1 MKPGQDTGEKKQ
13 LRYVAA
19 YEQIHDMIKRGEMKP
34 GEQLPSENELTAMLK
49 VSRGTVRQALILL
62 REGGLIYNHQ
72 GKGNFLRAGM
82 GREKGGLE
90 QVHSSPERCATVP
103 IERRSLTVEYYPS
116 TPTMQEYLE
125 REESTLLAQF
135 HVTLHAEGMPVA
147 YRLCFVPFEHL
158 EQAKADL
165 NSEETLLAFLDGF
178 MEEQVVSGS
187 VEISCVEAR
196 ESVAERL
203 ERTPGTPLLLLSET
217 MRRKDGCVA
226 LYSKGYFDPNY
237 FSFSIQRT

>member
-1 MKPGQDTGEKKQ
+1 MKRSQDAGDKPQ

-19 YEQIHDMIKRGEMKP
+19 YEQIHDMIKRGEIRP
-34 GEQLPSENELTAMLK
+34 GEKLPSENELTAMLK

-72 GKGNFLRAGM
+72 GKGNFLRAGT
-82 GREKGGLE
+82 GRERGGLE

-103 IERRSLTVEYYPS
+103 IESRSLTVEYYPS

-135 HVTLHAEGMPVA
+135 HVTLYAEGMPVA

-158 EQAKADL
+158 EQAGVNLD
-165 NSEETLLAFLDGF
+165 SDEQLLAFLDGF
-178 MEEQVVSGS
+178 VEEQVVSGS
-187 VEISCVEAR
+187 MEMSCVEAR

-203 ERTPGTPLLLLSET
+203 ERTPGTPLLLFSET
-217 MRRKDGCVA
+217 MRRKNGRVA

-237 FSFSIQRT
+237 FCFSIQRT